1 MKKDYFIRISKVKPL
16 NNEYS
21 DIEAGYWAEGSLY
34 EDICVGR
41 PIFMSRIK
49 NSRHPEDE
57 RLGYFES
64 TPVQS
69 IVGNIAYTSNN
80 AYKIENL

>member
-1 MKKDYFIRISKVKPL
+1 MKKDYFVRISKVKAL
-16 NNEYS
+16 NAEES
-21 DIEAGYWAEGSLY
+21 AIEADYWAEGSLF
-34 EDICVGR
+34 EDIRVGR

-69 IVGNIAYTSNN
+69 IIENIIHTSNS